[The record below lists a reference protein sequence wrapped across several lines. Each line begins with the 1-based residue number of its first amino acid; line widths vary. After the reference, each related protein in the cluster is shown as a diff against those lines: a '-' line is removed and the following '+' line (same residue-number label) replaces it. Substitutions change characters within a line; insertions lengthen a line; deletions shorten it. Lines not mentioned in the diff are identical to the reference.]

1 MKNKIERVLFSE
13 EEIIEKCKELGK
25 TISDEYRG
33 KNVLLVGLL
42 KGSIPF
48 MAELSKYIDIEVAYD
63 YMKVSSYSGVESTNV
78 VLKQDIEQDIE
89 GKVVLIIED
98 ILDTGK
104 TLSTVIKMLKERNP
118 EDIQIVTLLD
128 KKEGRKVDIKAKY
141 VGFEIPNA
149 FVVGFGLD
157 YNERFRNL
165 PYVGILKEEVYK

>member
-1 MKNKIERVLFSE
+1 MQSKIERILFSAE
-13 EEIIEKCKELGK
+13 QITEKCKELGK
-25 TISDEYRG
+25 IISEEYKG
-33 KNVLLVGLL
+33 EDVLLVGLL

-89 GKVVLIIED
+89 GKVVLIVED

-104 TLSTVIKMLKERNP
+104 TLSTVIKMLEQRRPKEV
-118 EDIQIVTLLD
+118 QIVTLLD
-128 KKEGRKVDIKAKY
+128 KKEGRKVPIEAKY
-141 VGFEIPNA
+141 IGFDIPNA